1 MERIGSKTVY
11 EGKVASVRIDRFRY
25 GDGSE
30 AEREVVAHPGAVA
43 VVAHDDVHIYLVRQ
57 PREAVGEEA
66 TLELPA
72 GKLDVPGEAP
82 LDCARRELAE
92 EVGLQASEWTELK
105 RFYTSPGFA
114 EEQVTV
120 YLATGLRW
128 VEHRAGP
135 RRAHRGRA
143 VAARRPRRRDR
154 RVRRREIADRDA
166 GVARHAAV
174 VRLHQQGARRRG
186 RKPAAWRSP
195 SRSPRYAA
203 PMHASRPWCST
214 SSPTWSSSAAW
225 PATRWTPT
233 APTCCSSAPSSPA
246 AGGMPPTSSAPTSR
260 TSWPTSRPA
269 SLRMRTATAVARRA
283 RRRRSAARP
292 PACARSTAT
301 CGARSWCRRT
311 RPRP

>member
-43 VVAHDDVHIYLVRQ
+43 MVAHDDVHIYLVRQ

-120 YLATGLRW
+120 YLATDLRW
-128 VEHRAGP
+128 VEHRP
-135 RRAHRGRA
+135 DPDERIE
-143 VAARRPRRRDR
+143 VAPWPLDDLDGAIAECDDAKSLIGMLVLRD
-154 RVRRREIADRDA
+154 I
-166 GVARHAAV
+166 
-174 VRLHQQGARRRG
+174 
-186 RKPAAWRSP
+186 
-195 SRSPRYAA
+195 
-203 PMHASRPWCST
+203 
-214 SSPTWSSSAAW
+214 
-225 PATRWTPT
+225 
-233 APTCCSSAPSSPA
+233 
-246 AGGMPPTSSAPTSR
+246 
-260 TSWPTSRPA
+260 
-269 SLRMRTATAVARRA
+269 LR
-283 RRRRSAARP
+283 
-292 PACARSTAT
+292 
-301 CGARSWCRRT
+301 
-311 RPRP
+311 